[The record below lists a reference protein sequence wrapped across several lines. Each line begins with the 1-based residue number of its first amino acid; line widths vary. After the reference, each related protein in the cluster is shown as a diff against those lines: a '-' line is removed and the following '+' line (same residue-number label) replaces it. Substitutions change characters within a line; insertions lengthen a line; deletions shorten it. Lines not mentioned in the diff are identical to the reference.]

1 MITKRDARNVTIDWK
16 KVDRAT
22 EINRTYE
29 LLKPDNGP
37 GIIFKSYKPSQLK
50 EKKVFGNG
58 NVSERYRGW
67 FFVRSGIIDRS
78 GKSHAD
84 KKPKQVFRERRMK
97 EMLDERNRAYC
108 Y

>member
-1 MITKRDARNVTIDWK
+1 MITKRDARNTNVDWNE
-16 KVDRAT
+16 VQRAT

-29 LLKPDNGP
+29 MLKPDFGP
-37 GIIFKSYKPSQLK
+37 GIIYKSYKPHQLK
-50 EKKVFGNG
+50 QRKVFGNG

-67 FFVRSGIIDRS
+67 TFLPMGKIDRS